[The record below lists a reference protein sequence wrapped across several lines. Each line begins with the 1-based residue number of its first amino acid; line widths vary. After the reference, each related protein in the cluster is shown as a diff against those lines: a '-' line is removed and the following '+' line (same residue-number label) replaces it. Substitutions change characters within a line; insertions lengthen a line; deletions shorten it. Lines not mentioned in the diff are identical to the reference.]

1 MHSPISRSEKSA
13 SRVRNAAP
21 CLAGGVAALTAAALY
36 SPAFAEDQIVAV
48 ALPTA
53 RVVGSTP
60 IDSIGVPLSQFPAN
74 AQRVSAKDAREQRSS
89 TLADLLNDN
98 LGQVSISNGSGNPY
112 QNDINYRGFQVS
124 SLLGVPIGV
133 SVYFDGVRMNEPF
146 GSIVNWDLIPMNAM
160 SSVNILPG
168 SNPMFGLNTLG
179 GALVVNTKNGK
190 DNAGT
195 SIEALGGSFGRRALS
210 FETGIVD
217 KAHSTDYFVAGNF
230 DRQDGFRDHSGSNVK
245 QLYGKARWHGND
257 GATQLELSAALA
269 DTSLSGTQSL
279 PMDMMANRGAAY
291 TWPDTI
297 SNRMALLNLKGS
309 HWLNDT
315 NQLAGSVY
323 YRKASLHNVNSNAQL
338 DDGCFN
344 DDGSLATTA
353 AGGTTTYK
361 CANKAPNGTAV
372 NAVTGA
378 NALALG
384 YGRWTNAINTSVV
397 DSATHEDTV
406 GTSLQWSNFSQL
418 AGHDNTFTF
427 GGAFDHS
434 RITYDQTTYLARLI
448 NYQTVVSPNQT
459 YGFTANGSA
468 PSTSNPALFTGS
480 NVIGAV
486 NLSSNVNNFS
496 LYFTDTLSVTEKLSV
511 TASGS
516 FNYTTLN
523 QGGANNKYLNE
534 DGGYSWTDQVSGVSY
549 YNPGYANA
557 YRYSNAGSGAATAPN
572 GVPPGAVAG
581 PETNSL
587 AGSHRYRRFNP
598 ALGFNYDLG
607 AGQGIFGSYS
617 ESMRAPTSIE
627 LSCADPNSPCSLPTG
642 FNGDPDL
649 KAVGAKTIEFG
660 GRGKLG
666 KSTYWSAAVYDSR
679 LSNDIQFIATSNTYG
694 YFANVSK
701 TERRGMELG
710 ASTKID
716 KWSLS
721 ANFGYVDAIYKSAF
735 TTASGQHVVSGNKIP
750 GIPAKTL
757 KLGASYAFSPNLS
770 MGGNVILVSKQ
781 IAHGNESN
789 ADPNGEVPGYGLVNL
804 NLHSKPTKHLEISA
818 YISNLFNKRYSTY
831 GLSGM
836 RSIYTLATQQFMT
849 PASPRAIWIGLTY
862 SFGGKTAGA
871 DAD

>member
-1 MHSPISRSEKSA
+1 VHSSTRHLCQAAPRASGVVLALAAAGLHSP
-13 SRVRNAAP
+13 
-21 CLAGGVAALTAAALY
+21 AL
-36 SPAFAEDQIVAV
+36 AEDQIIAV

-53 RVVGSTP
+53 QVIGSTP

-74 AQRVSAKDAREQRSS
+74 AQRVSAKDVREQRSS
-89 TLADLLNDN
+89 NLADLLNDN
-98 LGQVSISNGSGNPY
+98 LGQVSVSNGSGNPY

-190 DNAGT
+190 DYPGT
-195 SIEALGGSFGRRALS
+195 SIDVLGGSFGRKAVS
-210 FETGIVD
+210 FETGGVD
-217 KAHSTDYFVAGNF
+217 EAHNLDYFAAGNF
-230 DRQDGFRDHSGSNVK
+230 DKQDGFRDHSGSEVK
-245 QLYGKARWHGND
+245 QLFGKVRWRGNE

-269 DTSLSGTQSL
+269 DSSLSGTQSL
-279 PMDMMANRGAAY
+279 PADMMSNRSAAY

-309 HWLNDT
+309 HWLNDN
-315 NQLAGSVY
+315 NQLAGSIY
-323 YRKASLHNVNSNAQL
+323 YRKANLHNVNSNAQL

-344 DDGSLATTA
+344 DDGSLATTT
-353 AGGTTTYK
+353 AGGITNYK

-372 NAVTGA
+372 NSVTGA
-378 NALALG
+378 KALALG
-384 YGRWTNAINTSVV
+384 YGRWTSSINTSLV

-406 GTSLQWSNFSQL
+406 GSSLQWSNFDNL
-418 AGHDNTFTF
+418 AGHKNAFTL

-448 NYQTVVSPNQT
+448 NYQTVVIPNQE
-459 YGFTANGSA
+459 YGFTANGLA
-468 PSTSNPALFTGS
+468 PSASNPASFTGS

-486 NLSSNVNNFS
+486 NLASNVNNFS
-496 LYFTDTLSVTEKLSV
+496 AYFTDTFSVTEKLSV

-516 FNYTTLN
+516 FNYTALN
-523 QGGANNKYLNE
+523 QGGANRKFLNE
-534 DGGYSWTDQVSGVSY
+534 DGGYTWTDSISGTSY
-549 YNPGYANA
+549 YNPDYLGA
-557 YRYSNAGSGAATAPN
+557 YRYANSGSGVASSPN
-572 GVPPGAVAG
+572 GVPAGAVAG

-587 AGSHRYRRFNP
+587 AGSHHYQRFNP

-607 AGQGIFGSYS
+607 KGQGIFGSYS

-649 KAVGAKTIEFG
+649 KAVVAKTIEFG
-660 GRGKLG
+660 GRGKVG
-666 KSTYWSAAVYDSR
+666 KSTYWSASVYDSR

-694 YFANVSK
+694 YFANVGK
-701 TERRGMELG
+701 TERRGFEVG
-710 ASTKID
+710 ASTQID
-716 KWSLS
+716 KLSLS

-735 TTASGQHVVSGNKIP
+735 TTASGQNVVSGNKIP

-757 KLGASYAFSPNLS
+757 KLAASYAFSPSLS
-770 MGGNVILVSKQ
+770 VGGNVILVSKQ

-789 ADPNGEVPGYGLVNL
+789 ADPNGVVAGYGLVNL
-804 NLHSKPTKHLEISA
+804 NLHYKPTKNLEISA
-818 YISNLFNKRYSTY
+818 YINNLFNKRYSTY
-831 GLSGM
+831 GLSGTT
-836 RSIYTLATQQFMT
+836 SIYTLATQQFMT
-849 PASPRAIWIGLTY
+849 PAPPRAIWIGLTY
-862 SFGGKTAGA
+862 SFGGKASSP
-871 DAD
+871 DKD

>member
-1 MHSPISRSEKSA
+1 MHSRTRRPYK
-13 SRVRNAAP
+13 AAP
-21 CLAGGVAALTAAALY
+21 RLSGVVLALASAGLHA
-36 SPAFAEDQIVAV
+36 PAFADDQIVAV
-48 ALPTA
+48 ALPA
-53 RVVGSTP
+53 AQVVGSTP
-60 IDSIGVPLSQFPAN
+60 IDGIGVPLSQFPAN

-89 TLADLLNDN
+89 NLADLLNDN
-98 LGQVSISNGSGNPY
+98 LGQVSVSNGSGNPY

-195 SIEALGGSFGRRALS
+195 SIEALGGSFGRKALS
-210 FETGIVD
+210 FETGVVD
-217 KAHSTDYFVAGNF
+217 KAHSTDYFAAGNVE
-230 DRQDGFRDHSGSNVK
+230 RQDGFRDHSGSEVK

-257 GATQLELSAALA
+257 GATRLELSAALA
-269 DTSLSGTQSL
+269 ACSLSGRQSL
-279 PMDMMANRGAAY
+279 PTEMMANRSAAY

-323 YRKASLHNVNSNAQL
+323 YRKANLHNVNSNARL
-338 DDGCFN
+338 DDGCFKDN
-344 DDGSLATTA
+344 GALATTTT
-353 AGGTTTYK
+353 GGITAYK
-361 CANKAPNGTAV
+361 CANTAPNGTAV

-384 YGRWTNAINTSVV
+384 YGRWTNAINTSVI
-397 DSATHEDTV
+397 DSATHEDTA
-406 GTSLQWSNFSQL
+406 GTALQWSNFGQL
-418 AGHDNTFTF
+418 AGHNNTFTL

-448 NYQTVVSPNQT
+448 NYQAVVTPNQA
-459 YGFTANGSA
+459 YGFTANGLPPSA
-468 PSTSNPALFTGS
+468 SNPVSFTGS

-486 NLSSNVNNFS
+486 NLTSNVNNFS
-496 LYFTDTLSVTEKLSV
+496 AYFTDTFSVTEKLSV

-534 DGGYSWTDQVSGVSY
+534 DGGYAWTDNVSGVSY
-549 YNPGYANA
+549 YNPGYASA
-557 YRYSNAGSGAATAPN
+557 YRYANSGSGAASAPD
-572 GVPPGAVAG
+572 GVPAGAVAG
-581 PETNSL
+581 PQTNSL
-587 AGSHRYRRFNP
+587 AGSHHYHRFNP
-598 ALGFNYDLG
+598 ALGFNYDVG
-607 AGQGIFGSYS
+607 RGQGIFGSYS

-649 KAVGAKTIEFG
+649 KAVVAKTIEFG

-666 KSTYWSAAVYDSR
+666 KSTYWSASVYDSR
-679 LSNDIQFIATSNTYG
+679 LSNDIQFIATSSTYG
-694 YFANVSK
+694 YFANVGK
-701 TERRGMELG
+701 TERRGIELG

-721 ANFGYVDAIYKSAF
+721 ANFGYVDAIYRSAF

-757 KLGASYAFSPNLS
+757 KLGASYAFSPSLS

-789 ADPNGEVPGYGLVNL
+789 ADPNGVVAGYGLVNL
-804 NLHSKPTKHLEISA
+804 NVHYKPTKHLEISA

-831 GLSGM
+831 GLSGT
-836 RSIYTLATQQFMT
+836 RSIYSLATQQFMT
-849 PASPRAIWIGLTY
+849 PAPPRAIWIGLTY
-862 SFGGKTAGA
+862 SFGGKASSP
-871 DAD
+871 DKD

>member
-1 MHSPISRSEKSA
+1 MHSNISR
-13 SRVRNAAP
+13 P
-21 CLAGGVAALTAAALY
+21 CKAVPRLSGGVLALVAAGLHVPT
-36 SPAFAEDQIVAV
+36 FAEDQIIAV
-48 ALPTA
+48 ALPA
-53 RVVGSTP
+53 AEVVGSTP
-60 IDSIGVPLSQFPAN
+60 IDSIGIPLSQFPAN

-89 TLADLLNDN
+89 NLADLLNDS
-98 LGQVSISNGSGNPY
+98 LGQVSVSNGSGNPY

-179 GALVVNTKNGK
+179 GALVVNTKDGK
-190 DNAGT
+190 SNPGT
-195 SIEALGGSFGRRALS
+195 SIEALGGSFGRKALS
-210 FETGIVD
+210 FESGGVD
-217 KAHSTDYFVAGNF
+217 ATHGTDYFVAGNF
-230 DRQDGFRDHSGSNVK
+230 DKQDGFRDHSGSEVK

-257 GATQLELSAALA
+257 GATRLELSAALA

-279 PMDMMANRGAAY
+279 PMDMMANRSAAY

-309 HWLNDT
+309 HWLNDS

-323 YRKASLHNVNSNAQL
+323 YRKANLHNVNSNAQL

-344 DDGSLATTA
+344 DDGSLATTSGIA
-353 AGGTTTYK
+353 AYK
-361 CANKAPNGTAV
+361 CANKAPNGTAA

-397 DSATHEDTV
+397 DSVTHEDTV
-406 GTSLQWSNFSQL
+406 GSSLQWSNFDQL
-418 AGHDNTFTF
+418 AGHKNTFTI

-448 NYQTVVSPNQT
+448 NYQTVVIPNQE
-459 YGFTANGSA
+459 YGFTANGLA
-468 PSTSNPALFTGS
+468 PSASNPVSFTGS

-496 LYFTDTLSVTEKLSV
+496 AYFTDTFSVTEKLSV

-516 FNYTTLN
+516 FNYTALN
-523 QGGANNKYLNE
+523 QGGANRQYLNE
-534 DGGYSWTDQVSGVSY
+534 DGGYTWTDNVSGSSY
-549 YNPGYANA
+549 YNPDYLGA
-557 YRYSNAGSGAATAPN
+557 YRYANSGSGAASSPN
-572 GVPPGAVAG
+572 GIPAGAVAG

-587 AGSHRYRRFNP
+587 AGSHHYQRFNP

-607 AGQGIFGSYS
+607 NHQGIFGSYS

-627 LSCADPNSPCSLPTG
+627 LSCADPNSPCALPTG

-649 KAVGAKTIEFG
+649 KAVVAKTIEFG

-666 KSTYWSAAVYDSR
+666 KSTYWSASVYDSR
-679 LSNDIQFIATSNTYG
+679 LSNDIQFIATSNAYG
-694 YFANVSK
+694 YFANVGK
-701 TERRGMELG
+701 TERRGIELG

-716 KWSLS
+716 KLSLS

-735 TTASGQHVVSGNKIP
+735 TTASGQNVVSGNKVP

-770 MGGNVILVSKQ
+770 VGGNVILVSKQ
-781 IAHGNESN
+781 FAHGNESN
-789 ADPNGEVPGYGLVNL
+789 ADPNGVVGGYGVVNL
-804 NLHSKPTKHLEISA
+804 NVHYKPTKHLEISA
-818 YISNLFNKRYSTY
+818 YISNLFNRRYSTY
-831 GLSGM
+831 GLSGT

-849 PASPRAIWIGLTY
+849 PAPPRAIWIGLTY
-862 SFGGKTAGA
+862 SFGGKASSP
-871 DAD
+871 DMD